1 MAREIFACA
10 YCAAVNGVPNGLKS
24 ELSIAVGSFFYYLGN
39 CSWLRDVFV
48 SLPMHVIGEKRL
60 CRLFYML
67 GNCYKMGIGVTCK
80 YVHKKAL
87 GYSTAR
93 EQQEKNKII

>member
-1 MAREIFACA
+1 MGNGEAKQSAHNGFALYACPDF
-10 YCAAVNGVPNGLKS
+10 GVQ
-24 ELSIAVGSFFYYLGN
+24 
-39 CSWLRDVFV
+39 
-48 SLPMHVIGEKRL
+48 KRVPFP
-60 CRLFYML
+60 LFCML